1 MKIGLEPSTQWT
13 SVGNGIGSHVEAEFA
28 QDVTARLVP
37 KLQAAGHTVAVFAG
51 QQDANSDGAHALV
64 AWGAHVAISL
74 HLDSASGTPAAL
86 LCYQE
91 SRSLPMGLALLHYYC
106 QAMGIHDKGGMIRVP
121 GSNGVAVIRI
131 PEAAGI
137 PAALIEMGDMN
148 RPDGPNWTDPNY
160 REKAAQA
167 LAVSIITVFGGA
179 TPAPVKKED
188 DMQSWDYYNVTKATK
203 IDCYRDKCNY
213 YVTTDGAASD
223 LRFKL
228 EGHKPGGG
236 GGTTEGQSVSGLQDH
251 NVQDIL
257 KQDRMKDIKGSFKL
271 SVGGASPINISIR
284 EVPK

>member
-1 MKIGLEPSTQWT
+1 MKIGLEPSTQWS
-13 SVGNGIGSHVEAEFA
+13 SVGNGIGVHVEAELA

-106 QAMGIHDKGGMIRVP
+106 QSMGIHDKGGMIRVP
-121 GSNGVAVIRI
+121 GQNGVAVIRI

-137 PAALIEMGDMN
+137 PTALIEMGDMN
-148 RPDGPNWTDPNY
+148 RPDGPNWTDPNH

-167 LAVSIITVFGGA
+167 LAVSITTVFGGA
-179 TPAPVKKED
+179 IPQPKKED
-188 DMQSWDYYNVTKATK
+188 DMQSWDFFNVTKASK

-213 YVTTDGAASD
+213 FVATDGATKNLVFTFQAKDNPDPISSAS
-223 LRFKL
+223 
-228 EGHKPGGG
+228 
-236 GGTTEGQSVSGLQDH
+236 
-251 NVQDIL
+251 QDIKTNIQHDHDMQTIL
-257 KQDRMKDIKGSFKL
+257 AQPKFAGLKGSYKL
-271 SVGGASPINISIR
+271 TVTCSDKINISIR